1 VDQTSATKGTP
12 RSILLATDLSAR
24 SDRALDRAVQL
35 AKQWR
40 SRLTVL
46 HVLENAPALL
56 DSADPLPSWRRPPDP
71 LNAIKKDISADLG
84 EIAEMT
90 TILVEEGDTV
100 ETVAGVAGMTGSE
113 LILIGVARNGLLG
126 ELMLGRTVDGL
137 LRRCPEPLL
146 VVKARPRRQYQ
157 HIVVASDFSESSRH
171 ALDAAA
177 RFFPDNALTVFH
189 AYDPPMSGLTGDAA
203 AYRREYRKVAEQD
216 CEDFLQEAEKHRDNW
231 RRPRVMIE
239 YGAPNHLLHDYVV
252 DNSADLVVV
261 GTQGRSAIFDVFIG
275 SVAKRILEDVSCD
288 VLLVRE
294 PRAKAER

>member
-1 VDQTSATKGTP
+1 MNETIATKTTP

-24 SDRALDRAVQL
+24 SDRAFDRAIQL
-35 AKQWR
+35 AKQWQ

-46 HVLENAPALL
+46 HVLEDGRPSPDL
-56 DSADPLPSWRRPPDP
+56 ADPLPSWRRPPDP
-71 LNAIKKDISADLG
+71 LEAIRREIADDLG
-84 EIAEMT
+84 GIAET
-90 TILVEEGDTV
+90 TTVLVEEGATVDTV
-100 ETVAGVAGMTGSE
+100 ARVAGMEGSE
-113 LILIGVARNGLLG
+113 LIVIGVARNGLLG

-157 HIVVASDFSESSRH
+157 HIVVATDFSESSRH
-171 ALDAAA
+171 ALGTAA
-177 RFFPDNALTVFH
+177 RFFPENALTVFH

-203 AYRREYRKVAEQD
+203 AYRRDYREIAEQE
-216 CEDFLQEAEKHRDNW
+216 CEAFLQDAEQRQDNW

-252 DNSADLVVV
+252 ENSADLVVV
-261 GTQGRSAIFDVFIG
+261 GTQGRSAIFDVLIG
-275 SVAKRILEDVSCD
+275 STAKRILEDVSCD

-294 PRAKAER
+294 PRAGAAG

>member
-1 VDQTSATKGTP
+1 MDQTSATKGTP

-24 SDRALDRAVQL
+24 SDRALDRAVML
-35 AKQWR
+35 AKRWQ

-46 HVLENAPALL
+46 HVLEDAGAPSES
-56 DSADPLPSWRRPPDP
+56 DEPLPSWRRAPDP
-71 LNAIKKDISADLG
+71 LDAIRKDISADLG
-84 EIAEMT
+84 EIAEAT
-90 TILVEEGDTV
+90 AILVEEGDTV
-100 ETVAGVAGMTGSE
+100 ETVAHVAEKSGSE
-113 LILIGVARNGLLG
+113 LVVIGVARNGLLG

-146 VVKARPRRQYQ
+146 VVKARPRGPYR
-157 HIVVASDFSESSRH
+157 HIVVATDFSETSRH
-171 ALDAAA
+171 AFDAAA
-177 RFFPDNALTVFH
+177 RFFPDDALTVFH

-203 AYRREYRKVAEQD
+203 AYRREYRKVAEQE
-216 CEDFLQEAEKHRDNW
+216 CEDFLQEAERRHGNW

-239 YGAPNHLLHDYVV
+239 YGAPNHLLRDYVA
-252 DNSADLVVV
+252 DGSADLVVV

-294 PRAKAER
+294 PRARAQN

>member
-1 VDQTSATKGTP
+1 MDQTSPTKGTP

-46 HVLENAPALL
+46 HVLEDARASLN
-56 DSADPLPSWRRPPDP
+56 SADPLPSWRRPPDP
-71 LNAIKKDISADLG
+71 LNAIRKDLAADLG
-84 EIAEMT
+84 EIADMT
-90 TILVEEGDTV
+90 TILIEEGDTV
-100 ETVAGVAGMTGSE
+100 EAVAGAAGMTRSE
-113 LILIGVARNGLLG
+113 LIVIGVARSGLLG

-157 HIVVASDFSESSRH
+157 HIVVATDFSESSRH
-171 ALDAAA
+171 AFDAAA

-203 AYRREYRKVAEQD
+203 AYRHEYRKIAEQD
-216 CEDFLQEAEKHRDNW
+216 CEDFLQEAEKHQANW
-231 RRPRVMIE
+231 RRPRMMIE
-239 YGAPNHLLHDYVV
+239 YGTPNHLLNDYVA

-261 GTQGRSAIFDVFIG
+261 GTQGRSAIFDVLIG

-294 PRAKAER
+294 PRAKAES